1 MFCAQRYAVCAFA
14 VDPAGDSGRFPANI
28 DDKKKRVTEI
38 SVTLACGLVPRAGL
52 EPAQLLPLP
61 PQDSVSTSSTTS
73 AAKRIINVFSCSR
86 QVFFSPAVGGG
97 AAAHPTGRPADRVR
111 PACRRFFSSSPVKA
125 RWGRDGGLGGR
136 GTPPAQAEGFPF
148 PLDAFPRP
156 HGAAWRAGLALA
168 RAYAY
173 INAT

>member
-14 VDPAGDSGRFPANI
+14 VDPAGDSGRFPVNI

-97 AAAHPTGRPADRVR
+97 CGRASYRETCGQGAACMSP
-111 PACRRFFSSSPVKA
+111 FFSSSPVKA